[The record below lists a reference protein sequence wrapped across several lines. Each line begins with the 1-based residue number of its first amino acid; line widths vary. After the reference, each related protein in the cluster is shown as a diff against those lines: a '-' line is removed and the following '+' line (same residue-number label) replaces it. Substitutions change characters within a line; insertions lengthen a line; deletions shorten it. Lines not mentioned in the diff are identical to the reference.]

1 MTHGFQGTLLSLCL
15 PYTPWLMLSTTR
27 GGVLF
32 PMPNSSLRGWT
43 TRSSTLLASCLL
55 SLSRYMLKLLYFF
68 SLFSLFVMTLNVRNC
83 NRGDLLLV
91 NPLILHI
98 SLGRS
103 MLMAWMALLG
113 SVSCPAILMSWAIL
127 SLPTLERWVLSS
139 LCPLSLPNFSSCL
152 SH

>member
-1 MTHGFQGTLLSLCL
+1 MNMDDPQIPRDPLEFMLALHSMTDAEYSS
-15 PYTPWLMLSTTR
+15 W
-27 GGVLF
+27 GVLF

-55 SLSRYMLKLLYFF
+55 SLSRSMLKLLYFF

-83 NRGDLLLV
+83 NKGDLLLV

-98 SLGRS
+98 SLGQS

-113 SVSCPAILMSWAIL
+113 SVLCPIILMLWAIL
-127 SLPTLERWVLSS
+127 SLPTLER
-139 LCPLSLPNFSSCL
+139 
-152 SH
+152 

>member
-1 MTHGFQGTLLSLCL
+1 MNMDDPQIPRDPLEFMLALHSMTDAEYSS
-15 PYTPWLMLSTTR
+15 W
-27 GGVLF
+27 GVLF

-55 SLSRYMLKLLYFF
+55 SLSRSMLKLLYFF

-83 NRGDLLLV
+83 NKGDLLLV

-98 SLGRS
+98 SLGQS

-113 SVSCPAILMSWAIL
+113 SVLCPIILMLWAIL
-127 SLPTLERWVLSS
+127 SLPTLEQ
-139 LCPLSLPNFSSCL
+139 
-152 SH
+152 

>member
-1 MTHGFQGTLLSLCL
+1 MTHRFQGTLLSLCL
-15 PYTPWLMLSTTR
+15 PYTPWLMLSTTLG

-55 SLSRYMLKLLYFF
+55 SLSRSMLKLLYFF

-83 NRGDLLLV
+83 NKGVQLLV

-113 SVSCPAILMSWAIL
+113 SVLCPIILMLWAIL
-127 SLPTLERWVLSS
+127 SLPTLER
-139 LCPLSLPNFSSCL
+139 
-152 SH
+152 